1 MQHRVRETLCAVMAP
16 WLAATAAGL
25 AVLSISRDAQGWVG
39 AVLFFALISLYAAWT
54 PWGLRAPALAY
65 FAGIVLTPLL
75 ILAMIALTM
84 ATGLDSLGYFVAAA
98 NVGYNPVLGPDF
110 DGVSLVL
117 IWCAVFGLVSS
128 AAIGL
133 RQVILLFR
141 EDRISRR
148 DERG

>member
-1 MQHRVRETLCAVMAP
+1 MRHRVRETLCAVMAP

-25 AVLSISRDAQGWVG
+25 AVLSVPRDAQGWCG
-39 AVLFFALISLYAAWT
+39 ALLFFALIWLYAAWT
-54 PWGLRAPALAY
+54 PLGRGAPALAY
-65 FAGIVLTPLL
+65 FVGIVLTPLL
-75 ILAMIALTM
+75 ILALIALTM
-84 ATGLDSLGYFVAAA
+84 ATGVDSLGYLVAAA

-110 DGVSLVL
+110 DGVSFVL

-133 RQVILLFR
+133 RQVFLLFR

-148 DERG
+148 D